1 MMDIN
6 IWKLEETINLLILN
20 PREECTIDKTGL
32 SEKGKFYFKNALKMF
47 GPLTEAF
54 LCFQQDLDAKQTPV
68 ISQLH
73 PEDKYFSFKE
83 NDICICSLFIE
94 YLKNNSNKSTEL

>member
-1 MMDIN
+1 MT
-6 IWKLEETINLLILN
+6 KL
-20 PREECTIDKTGL
+20 DL

-94 YLKNNSNKSTEL
+94 YLKIIQINQLNCNLFPHSVPLRVTE